1 VEDAACND
9 VTAELTLQSS
19 SRTLGVSV
27 PVTPIFES
35 EYPNLDPSVRG
46 QSKPIGYGTTWCA
59 PLLVDTVEE
68 IYLVADAAY
77 QTLAEVSPVY
87 AIRRGGDVRRDSS
100 EPRGLDSADRRASDR
115 LNTGRPA
122 MGRRHRSGPR

>member
-68 IYLVADAAY
+68 IYLVADAAIRPWPRSRRS
-77 QTLAEVSPVY
+77 TLFVVAVMSVAIPANRAASIQPVD
-87 AIRRGGDVRRDSS
+87 ALRID
-100 EPRGLDSADRRASDR
+100 
-115 LNTGRPA
+115 
-122 MGRRHRSGPR
+122 